1 MEKVITLKG
10 GEIRI
15 MTKKEYVS
23 PTISGRTPE
32 GEFIVPAVL
41 AMAAG
46 ALASAAVKSVLKDN
60 FSALDVEPL
69 PACITA

>member
-1 MEKVITLKG
+1 MEEIITLKG

-32 GEFIVPAVL
+32 GGFIIPAI
-41 AMAAG
+41 AIAAFTAAVVTAAK
-46 ALASAAVKSVLKDN
+46 ALAEDN